1 MALKYSHEIKR
12 LYIQVVT
19 PVLVDSFSLIPG
31 TQVSGDKTPWVGK
44 RPWKSGSNDKKK
56 MNKLKHGKYA
66 LFSDFT
72 EDCSQKGVFSGGP
85 EELFKSYK
93 GSQSTEGHGLKK
105 KFRKHQKITMDDK

>member
-1 MALKYSHEIKR
+1 M
-12 LYIQVVT
+12 VT
-19 PVLVDSFSLIPG
+19 PVLVDSFHLIPG
-31 TQVSGDKTPWVGK
+31 TQVSGDRTLWVGK
-44 RPWKSGSNDKKK
+44 RSWKSRSNDKK

-72 EDCSQKGVFSGGP
+72 EDRSQKGVFAGGP

-105 KFRKHQKITMDDK
+105 PFRKHQKITMDDGHVTSQINGFK

>member
-1 MALKYSHEIKR
+1 MGTRHRR
-12 LYIQVVT
+12 L
-19 PVLVDSFSLIPG
+19 
-31 TQVSGDKTPWVGK
+31 GK
-44 RPWKSGSNDKKK
+44 GLGRAAQMTKKK

-105 KFRKHQKITMDDK
+105 KFRKHQKITMDDGHVTSQINGFK